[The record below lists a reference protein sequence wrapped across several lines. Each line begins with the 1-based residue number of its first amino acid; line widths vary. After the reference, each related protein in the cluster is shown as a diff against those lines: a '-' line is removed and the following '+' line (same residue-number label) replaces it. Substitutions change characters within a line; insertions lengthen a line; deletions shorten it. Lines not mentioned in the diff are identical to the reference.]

1 VTFSVHK
8 DIQGCSRQDI
18 GALFV
23 RYYISHIDDYFHRS
37 RNWRSSH
44 DE

>member
-23 RYYISHIDDYFHRS
+23 RY
-37 RNWRSSH
+37 
-44 DE
+44 